1 MEKLDDL
8 TPSVDELFPI
18 YQLPIDASNGV
29 WRPVPITKIQSV
41 GFCDW
46 LSIYQR
52 HADLI
57 KVLPKYHD
65 GAYVRLDQH
74 GVAVNTRLKNLR
86 LEGSHETSL
95 FIRCDGETVWF
106 EGNVSRYG
114 RRDNVFGYS
123 FTDCVDL
130 INNIL
135 DTQGLPPFT
144 SGRRFITNV
153 KGHPRSAWTGAIVTR
168 VDMTQNFA
176 TGCKEDAAHFMR
188 YLAGQQASRLKTGTY
203 GEGETVD
210 WGRGSRNL
218 YSKAYLKAAE
228 LRRRAAGSSYL
239 TELADWCD
247 AVGLLRFETTYKTTK
262 LHQMNCHYLGGFDM
276 RQLELDFEERKEL
289 LSRQSVDV
297 EDLSLLSKAILG
309 TYRMWQAGDDVAA
322 KMKRATFYLHR
333 KALLPYGVDI
343 AIKSNVTKFV
353 PRTRVIT
360 LGPVAPPDFYEL
372 PPPIE
377 RKRYG
382 NLG

>member
-1 MEKLDDL
+1 MTDL
-8 TPSVDELFPI
+8 TPSVDDLFPI
-18 YQLPIDASNGV
+18 YKGPIDRKNSAT
-29 WRPVPITKIQSV
+29 WYPVPITKVQTV

-52 HADLI
+52 HDGLI
-57 KVLPKYHD
+57 CELPKYHD
-65 GAYVRLDQH
+65 GAFVRLDQH
-74 GVAVNTRLKNLR
+74 GVAVNTRLKSLR

-123 FTDCVDL
+123 FSDCVDR

-135 DTQGLPPFT
+135 HDQGLPPFT
-144 SGRRFITNV
+144 AGNRFILNV
-153 KGHPRSAWTGAIVTR
+153 KGNPRSAWTGAIVTR

-176 TGCKEDAAHFMR
+176 TGSKEDAAHFMR
-188 YLAGQQASRLKTGTY
+188 YLSGQQASRLKTGTY

-210 WGRGSRNL
+210 WGRGSRNV

-228 LRRRAAGSSYL
+228 LRKRAGNCYL

-262 LHQMNCHYLGGFDM
+262 LHQMNCHFLGGFDM
-276 RQLELDFEERKEL
+276 RQLEIDFEERKEML
-289 LSRQSVDV
+289 TRQSVDV
-297 EDLSLLSKAILG
+297 EDLSLLPKSILG
-309 TYRMWQAGDDVAA
+309 TYRMWQSGDDIAS
-322 KMKRATFYLHR
+322 KLKKSQFYLHR
-333 KALLPYGVDI
+333 KALMPYGVDI
-343 AIKSNVTKFV
+343 AVKSNVTKFV

-372 PPPIE
+372 PPTIE
-377 RKRYG
+377 SKRYG
-382 NLG
+382 THS